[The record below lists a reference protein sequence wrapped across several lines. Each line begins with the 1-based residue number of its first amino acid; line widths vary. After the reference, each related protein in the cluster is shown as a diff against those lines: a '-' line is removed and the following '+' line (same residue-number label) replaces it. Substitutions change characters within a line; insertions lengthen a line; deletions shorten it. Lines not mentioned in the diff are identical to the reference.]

1 MAAFSIRSPVLQQIA
16 VATLLVALLALLGPW
31 WAVYDLHVDEGFN
44 LAKAAAVTEG
54 HALYRETW
62 SDQPPLLTWVLAG
75 VHGLFPHS
83 VAAARIV
90 ELAFSLVLVT
100 SLFRVVLREEG
111 PFAAWSAVLLLISC
125 GFFLQLGVSVL
136 VGLPAIALAML
147 SIDLATA
154 GGRGRRFLAF
164 LAGAAFAAAVF
175 TKAFAMIALPALAA
189 AFWQVRRRDG
199 VDASAGPWAIG
210 GVAAVTAAMLAGMGG
225 FPSEQLLGT
234 HMDARS
240 MAILQDEGGASRL
253 VSLAW
258 KLAPAPLAFA
268 LLFGL
273 GAFWKRPRS
282 SLLLPV
288 AWIVSAAVLLSTHNP
303 LRDHQVLILIVP
315 LCWLGGIGFKS
326 LFRTGERL
334 PLGDFML
341 GNRDRRIVAGST
353 VLLCAGGAALAIEIA
368 RDLAAAHRYLD
379 PTPTLGEQMARER
392 LALLA
397 GEVRVLV
404 TDRPID
410 AYRHGLSVP
419 PELAVWSLK
428 RLQTGAVT
436 DDDVIAAL
444 EAHPGAAV
452 LLRRF
457 QHSPDL
463 LSRIGA
469 IVPPVAAESDRLS
482 ASRFRYF
489 QSVPATK
496 PLERAILPRLPA
508 LMADGIGGLAA
519 AGGGRVSRPSSHDPL
534 PPGAV
539 VARPPGSAQ
548 EVGAC
553 LAAAARVADSVTL
566 AAAALGVGQ
575 ALACAQ
581 TQGGGWQEA
590 TGGVELCDT
599 PDFRRPDDAKATF
612 DDGTVPSALLFA
624 FDLEDLLAE
633 RDVPSPPWLAAMIDR
648 ALGFVVATQR
658 PDGSWPQSLE
668 EGRYHGHAT
677 LNDDAM
683 TGLIRILLIGHDRRG
698 EARYLAAA
706 VRGGDF
712 LLAVQGGAGQPAFA
726 QQYREGLPAAA
737 RSFEPAAYS
746 TLETAYA
753 INTLIDLH
761 LATGEARFR
770 DGAAAAAGWLADS
783 AVTPATWAR
792 LHAIGTNRPV
802 YARRDGT
809 VVDTLEDLPAEER
822 TSYRWQGGRDVFP
835 EIGQA
840 LDRIALLAEGPEA
853 VRAYDRRF
861 RASALLA
868 DAPTARLWLDPAAAA
883 GSSGD
888 DGSTRAFAQHC
899 AGLVAAGKQGAE

>member
-1 MAAFSIRSPVLQQIA
+1 MAAFSIRSPVLQQLA

-62 SDQPPLLTWVLAG
+62 SDQPPLLTYVLAG
-75 VHGLFPHS
+75 VHGLFPYS

-111 PFAAWSAVLLLISC
+111 AFAAWSAVLLLLSC
-125 GFFLQLGVSVL
+125 GFFLELSVSVL

-154 GGRGRRFLAF
+154 RARPRRSLAL
-164 LAGAAFAAAVF
+164 LAGGAFAAAVF
-175 TKAFAMIALPALAA
+175 TKAFAMIALPALIA
-189 AFWQVRRRDG
+189 AFWRARRRG
-199 VDASAGPWAIG
+199 EEGMPAAWPWALG
-210 GVAAVTAAMLAGMGG
+210 GLALVAAAMLVAMRGLP
-225 FPSEQLLGT
+225 FDQLLGT
-234 HMDARS
+234 HMDARGL
-240 MAILQDEGGASRL
+240 APLQEEGGLSRL
-253 VSLAW
+253 ITFSW
-258 KLAPAPLAFA
+258 RLAPAPLAFA

-273 GAFWKRPRS
+273 GAFWMRPGT

-288 AWIVSAAVLLSTHNP
+288 LWILSAVLLLSTHHP

-326 LFRTGERL
+326 LFRQGERL

-341 GNRDRRIVAGST
+341 GHRDRRIVAGSIA
-353 VLLCAGGAALAIEIA
+353 LLGVGGAALTVEIA
-368 RDLAAAHRYLD
+368 RDLVDAHLYLD
-379 PTPTLGEQMARER
+379 PVPTLGEQMARER
-392 LALLA
+392 LSLLA
-397 GEVRVLV
+397 GDVRVLV

-436 DDDVIAAL
+436 DDDVIAAIA
-444 EAHPGAAV
+444 AHPGAAV

-457 QHSPDL
+457 EHSEDL
-463 LSRIGA
+463 LRRIGA
-469 IVPPVAAESDRLS
+469 IVPPVAAQSDRLS

-489 QSVPATK
+489 QTVPATT
-496 PLERAILPRLPA
+496 PLEQAILPMLPA
-508 LMADGIGGLAA
+508 LMGEGIGGLEAA
-519 AGGGRVSRPSSHDPL
+519 AGGRISRPSSVDPL
-534 PPGAV
+534 PPGAI

-548 EVGAC
+548 ELGAC
-553 LAAAARVADSVTL
+553 LVAAARASGSATL
-566 AAAALGVGQ
+566 AVEALGVGR

-581 TQGGGWQEA
+581 TQGGGWREA
-590 TGGVELCDT
+590 TSGTALCNT
-599 PDFRRPDDAKATF
+599 PGFRRPADGEATF

-624 FDLEDLLAE
+624 FDLEDLLDE
-633 RDVPSPPWLAAMIDR
+633 RAVARPLWLTAMIDR
-648 ALGFVVATQR
+648 ALSFVVETQR

-668 EGRYHGHAT
+668 GGRYHGHAT

-683 TGLIRILLIGHDRRG
+683 TGLIRILLLGHERRG
-698 EARYLAAA
+698 QARLLEAAR
-706 VRGGDF
+706 RGGDF
-712 LLAVQGGAGQPAFA
+712 LLRVQGEARQPAFA
-726 QQYREGLPAAA
+726 QQYDEGLPTAA
-737 RSFEPAAYS
+737 RAFEPAAYS
-746 TLETAYA
+746 TLETAFA

-761 LATGEARFR
+761 LRTGDTRYR
-770 DGAAAAAGWLADS
+770 DGAAAAARWLAES
-783 AVTPATWAR
+783 AVAPQTWAR
-792 LHAIGTNRPV
+792 LHAIGTNRPL

-809 VVDTLEDLPAEER
+809 VVYRLEDLPADEQSR
-822 TSYRWQGGRDVFP
+822 YRWQGGRETFP

-840 LDRIALLAEGPEA
+840 LDRIALLDQGADA
-853 VRAYDRRF
+853 VRVHDRRF

-868 DAPTARLWLDPAAAA
+868 DTPTARLWLDPAAATA
-883 GSSGD
+883 APGA
-888 DGSTRAFAQHC
+888 DGSTRAFALQC
-899 AGLVAAGKQGAE
+899 AGLVAAER

>member
-1 MAAFSIRSPVLQQIA
+1 MPASMFSSPMLQQVVLA
-16 VATLLVALLALLGPW
+16 ALLAGVLALLGPW

-44 LAKAAAVTEG
+44 LAKAAAVAEG
-54 HALYRETW
+54 HALYREVW
-62 SDQPPLLTWVLAG
+62 NDQPPLLTYVLSA
-75 VHGLFPHS
+75 VHRLVPHS

-90 ELAFSLVLVT
+90 VLLFSLVLVT
-100 SLFRVVLREEG
+100 SLFRVVLRAEG
-111 PFAAWSAVLLLISC
+111 RFAAWTAALLLTSC

-136 VGLPAIALAML
+136 IGLPAIALAML

-154 GGRGRRFLAF
+154 GGRRRRLLAF

-175 TKAFAMIALPALAA
+175 TKAFAMIALPALVAA
-189 AFWQVRRRDG
+189 LWQARRRDG
-199 VDASAGPWAIG
+199 ADAPAPWAHAIG
-210 GVAAVTAAMLAGMGG
+210 GSALVSAAMLAGMGG
-225 FPSEQLLGT
+225 FAADQLLGT
-234 HMDARS
+234 HVDARGLE
-240 MAILQDEGGASRL
+240 ALRHQGGPSRL

-273 GAFWKRPRS
+273 GAFRMRPGS

-288 AWIVSAAVLLSTHNP
+288 IWIASAALLLSTHNP

-326 LFRTGERL
+326 LFRPGERL

-341 GNRDRRIVAGST
+341 GNRDRRIVAASAA
-353 VLLCAGGAALAIEIA
+353 LLLAGGAVLAVEVA
-368 RDLAAAHRYLD
+368 RDLAAAQRYLD
-379 PTPTLGEQMARER
+379 PAPTLGEQMARER
-392 LALLA
+392 LGLLA
-397 GEVRVLV
+397 GTTRTLV

-436 DDDVIAAL
+436 DDDVIAAIA
-444 EAHPGAAV
+444 AHPGAAV

-457 QHSPDL
+457 AHSPDFL
-463 LSRIGA
+463 RRIGA
-469 IVPPVAAESDRLS
+469 LVPPVTTASDRLS
-482 ASRFRYF
+482 SSSFHYF
-489 QSVPATK
+489 QSVHAVG
-496 PLERAILPRLPA
+496 PLEQAILPGLPM
-508 LMADGIGGLAA
+508 LMADGIGGLDGP
-519 AGGGRVSRPSSHDPL
+519 GGGRVSRPSSDHRL
-534 PPGAV
+534 PPGAI

-548 EVGAC
+548 ELGAC
-553 LAAAARVADSVTL
+553 LVAAARAADSATL
-566 AAAALGVGQ
+566 AAEALGVGR

-590 TGGVELCDT
+590 TGGTALCDSA
-599 PDFRRPDDAKATF
+599 DFRRPDDAHATF

-624 FDLEDLLAE
+624 FALEDLLAE
-633 RDVPSPPWLAAMIDR
+633 RGVAPPRWLTMMVDR
-648 ALGFVVATQR
+648 ALGFVLGTQR

-668 EGRYHGHAT
+668 AGRYHGHAT

-683 TGLIRILLIGHDRRG
+683 TGLVRILLVGHERRG
-698 EARYLAAA
+698 GERYRAAA
-706 VRGGDF
+706 MRGGDF
-712 LLAVQGGAGQPAFA
+712 LLAVQGDARQPAFA
-726 QQYREGLPAAA
+726 QQYRDGLPTAA
-737 RSFEPAAYS
+737 RRFEPAAYS
-746 TLETAYA
+746 TLETAFA
-753 INTLIDLH
+753 VNTLIDLH
-761 LATGEARFR
+761 LTTGEMRFR

-783 AVTPATWAR
+783 AVAPATWAR

-809 VVDTLEDLPAEER
+809 VVERLEDLPAEER
-822 TSYRWQGGRDVFP
+822 ASYRWQGGRDVFP
-835 EIGQA
+835 EIGHA
-840 LDRIALLAEGPEA
+840 LDRIALLAEGAEA
-853 VRAYDRRF
+853 VRAYDRRL

-883 GSSGD
+883 GSPGE
-888 DGSTRAFAQHC
+888 DGSTRAFAQRC
-899 AGLVAAGKQGAE
+899 AGLVAAEK